1 MTSLLMEE
9 KLVLNPVGSL
19 AVSVLP
25 HLYVAPQPRTLN
37 EPGKL
42 QKAVRFSKALARV
55 LVKPAFQ

>member
-25 HLYVAPQPRTLN
+25 HLYVAPD

-42 QKAVRFSKALARV
+42 WNTVRLSKTLAKV
-55 LVKPAFQ
+55 FVQPAFQ